1 MATAPDCKSG
11 VERQLG
17 SIPRCP
23 TKQIEKMKD
32 YITEGIALI
41 IGFIIGANMLYLAHS
56 DVRATAA
63 KANAAIQ
70 KCERELPRSQTCV
83 VSATPN

>member
-1 MATAPDCKSG
+1 MPHQDMAMVVTIRGGRPWNWAP
-11 VERQLG
+11 
-17 SIPRCP
+17 P
-23 TKQIEKMKD
+23 TTREKMKD